1 MTTPFVESVSKVKS
15 TSFPLMPIS
24 QEIVFAGDHVCLAG
38 QIDYPSTPPPLE
50 GYPIMVI
57 LHHAGGNMRQEY
69 AHYTQVALESGV
81 AVFRWDKRGTGN
93 SGAGGIGSSQHDAV
107 KAYKTALH
115 QPRINP
121 KRALVLAQS
130 EGSRLLGATFADFA
144 AVQAPIGA
152 LLIGNLLD
160 VQQVLAIQT
169 RIQILIGA
177 EDWVSWREYGKAVSD
192 AHQQAYPSLGAAF
205 SVAHHADRLLIDT
218 RKKGRH
224 FHLGAKQVIK
234 DWLKSLR

>member
-15 TSFPLMPIS
+15 SSFPLTPIS

-38 QIDYPSTPPPLE
+38 QIDYPTSPPPTD
-50 GYPIMVI
+50 GYAIMVI
-57 LHHAGGNMRQEY
+57 LHHAGGNTRQDY
-69 AHYTQVALESGV
+69 AHYAQVALESGV

-107 KAYKTALH
+107 KAYRTALH

-121 KRALVLAQS
+121 KRAILLAQS
-130 EGSRLLGATFADFA
+130 EGSRLLGSTFAEFA
-144 AVQAPIGA
+144 AVQPPLGA
-152 LLIGNLLD
+152 LLIGNLLNAD
-160 VQQVLAIQT
+160 QILAIQT
-169 RIQILIGA
+169 RIQVLIGA
-177 EDWVSWREYGKAVSD
+177 EDWVSWREYGKDACN
-192 AHQQAYPSLGAAF
+192 AHQRAYPGLGAAF

-218 RKKGRH
+218 RKKGRN

-234 DWLKSLR
+234 DWLKTLR